1 MKISHV
7 WLMLQAKCAKIPL
20 SDPEILRITTPL
32 GFEVIEREMQRNE
45 KEKISCQ
52 AGFLKE
58 NTVFLLTRHHPPQKL
73 NGRPLILSS
82 LSLKSK
88 NAINHLIQKA

>member
-45 KEKISCQ
+45 KEKNILP
-52 AGFLKE
+52 GRFLKRKYGILADQTSPPSKVKWSAP
-58 NTVFLLTRHHPPQKL
+58 NSQFTVP
-73 NGRPLILSS
+73 
-82 LSLKSK
+82 
-88 NAINHLIQKA
+88 